1 MLGTNRGIVVAED
14 DKATREM
21 LAAALSTEL
30 GARVVLVPDGE
41 RAVEVVRRQRPA
53 VVVLDMI
60 MPGIDGLEAA
70 RQLKADPVTADIP
83 IVAISAAP
91 RRAEALAAGCDRF
104 LAKPLQLDELL
115 DLVHSLAGHRA
126 R

>member
-1 MLGTNRGIVVAED
+1 
-14 DKATREM
+14 
-21 LAAALSTEL
+21 
-30 GARVVLVPDGE
+30 VVLVPDGE